1 MISYYFT
8 LTLRTVEIDN
18 IRVITYNVHVHTLS
32 YFISFFVTEIV
43 LTNIALVLYRVC
55 ACVYSP
61 TIFKRTVYS
70 LLNHSK
76 QRENSFFFLPPFS
89 ISLNIK

>member
-55 ACVYSP
+55 ACDINLSFRLVIGCTKIIIIIITLPLYLREL
-61 TIFKRTVYS
+61 FTVC
-70 LLNHSK
+70 
-76 QRENSFFFLPPFS
+76 
-89 ISLNIK
+89 

>member
-55 ACVYSP
+55 ACDLK
-61 TIFKRTVYS
+61 I
-70 LLNHSK
+70 
-76 QRENSFFFLPPFS
+76 
-89 ISLNIK
+89 